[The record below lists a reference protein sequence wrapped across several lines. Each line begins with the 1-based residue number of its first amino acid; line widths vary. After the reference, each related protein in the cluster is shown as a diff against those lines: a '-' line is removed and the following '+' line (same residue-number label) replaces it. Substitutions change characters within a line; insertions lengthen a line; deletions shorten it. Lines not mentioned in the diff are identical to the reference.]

1 MAGRPRS
8 RPARILMVSSEVE
21 SLARTGGLGDVVEA
35 LSRELQALGADVVV
49 ATPRYGVTRVPAN
62 ARWWPEPVVAPL
74 GLGHAREL
82 GVLEARLAGRGGSGP
97 GPRVDLLADAHL
109 FDRDGI

>member
-1 MAGRPRS
+1 MPGR
-8 RPARILMVSSEVE
+8 ATRILMVSSEVE

-35 LSRELQALGADVVV
+35 LSRELQGLGADIVI
-49 ATPRYGVTRVPAN
+49 ATPKYGVTRVPVD

-82 GVLEARLAGRGGSGP
+82 GVLESRPAARGGSGR
-97 GPRVDLLADAHL
+97 GPRVCL
-109 FDRDGI
+109 